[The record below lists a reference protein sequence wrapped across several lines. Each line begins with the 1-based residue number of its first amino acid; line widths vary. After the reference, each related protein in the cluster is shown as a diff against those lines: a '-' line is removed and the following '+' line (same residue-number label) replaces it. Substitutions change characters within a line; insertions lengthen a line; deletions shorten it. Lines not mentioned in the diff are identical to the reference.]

1 MASGKAAAIP
11 AQYAKFITA
20 LAAAAVSYLTVYGAT
35 WHLQAALVM
44 AGGAL
49 AVLGVPNA
57 PAPAV
62 PIPSRTTTLPGNVTI
77 TSAQKPLSEAEV
89 AQFKQELTERIAKE
103 GTK

>member
-1 MASGKAAAIP
+1 MAGTKAAAIP

-57 PAPAV
+57 PAPAATV
-62 PIPSRTTTLPGNVTI
+62 TAPQPSNVTVVQPPPG
-77 TSAQKPLSEAEV
+77 S
-89 AQFKQELTERIAKE
+89 
-103 GTK
+103 

>member
-44 AGGAL
+44 LGGAL

-57 PAPAV
+57 EKPGAPQTAAL
-62 PIPSRTTTLPGNVTI
+62 PSNVTVVDRPAGGI
-77 TSAQKPLSEAEV
+77 TP
-89 AQFKQELTERIAKE
+89 
-103 GTK
+103 